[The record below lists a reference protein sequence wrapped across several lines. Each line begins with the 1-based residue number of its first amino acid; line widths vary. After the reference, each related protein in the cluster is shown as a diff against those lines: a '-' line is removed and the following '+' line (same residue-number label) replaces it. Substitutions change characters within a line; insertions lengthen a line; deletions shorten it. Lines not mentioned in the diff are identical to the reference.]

1 MQLKKPVN
9 KALNPANGPSI
20 RGKLALATCT
30 LLQATG
36 QSAQAADDWEIQS
49 ALMIYS
55 ESDGRVQAI
64 EPIVSGKKDI
74 GQDEILNIKVV
85 LDSLTGAS
93 PNGAHASS
101 DPIQTFTNP
110 SGKQSYTVQKDENP
124 LDSTFLDTRVALS
137 GSWEKPILDDRS
149 RIIYGANL
157 SKEYDYMSLGA
168 SATFMRDYNNRNTT
182 LSYALGVNADS
193 IDPSG
198 GIPTPFA
205 NMREANTGTNREGS
219 GDSKT
224 ITDFMFGVTQVI
236 SRKTLMQ
243 FNLGLSSTSGYQNDP
258 YKIITVIDPD
268 GTPTTGF
275 TDPGDLP
282 YVYENRPDSRSRQT
296 FYWKT
301 VHHLTE
307 DVINLS
313 YRYYTDDWDLQ
324 SHTLDF
330 HYRYELS
337 GGAYLQPHIRY
348 YSQSAAEFYT
358 HSLDFGAPLPEYA
371 SADYRL
377 GELNTTTLGL
387 KYAMP
392 LAKNSEFS
400 VRAEVINQSS
410 NTVGTLVG
418 DQLTQE
424 LAPDLD
430 AFIFQVGYSF
440 HW

>member
-9 KALNPANGPSI
+9 KPVNPANSPSI

-36 QSAQAADDWEIQS
+36 QTAQAADDWDIQS

-55 ESDGRVQAI
+55 ESDGRVTAI
-64 EPIVSGKKDI
+64 EPIVSGKKEI
-74 GQDEILNIKVV
+74 GQDEILNIKLV
-85 LDSLTGAS
+85 LDSLTGAT

-101 DPIQTFTNP
+101 DVQTFTNP
-110 SGKQSYTVQKDENP
+110 SGKQPYTVQPTENP
-124 LDSTFLDTRVALS
+124 LDDTFLDTRVALS
-137 GSWEKPILDDRS
+137 GTWEKPILDDRS
-149 RIIYGANL
+149 RIIYGANV

-168 SATFMRDYNNRNTT
+168 SASFMRDYNDRNTT
-182 LSYALGVNADS
+182 LSYALGVNSDS

-205 NMREANTGTNREGS
+205 NMRAAGSGTNRDGS

-224 ITDFMFGVTQVI
+224 ITDFMFGITQVI

-258 YKIITVIDPD
+258 YKIITVIDAAGLPD
-268 GTPTTGF
+268 TTNY
-275 TDPGDLP
+275 TSPDLP

-313 YRYYTDDWDLQ
+313 YRYYTDDWDVQ
-324 SHTLDF
+324 SHTVDF
-330 HYRYELS
+330 HYRFELS

-358 HSLDFGAPLPEYA
+358 HSLNFSDIGSVEYA

-392 LAKNSEFS
+392 LTKNSEFS

-410 NTVGTLVG
+410 NTVGTLIG

>member
-1 MQLKKPVN
+1 MQLKKPAIKLVN
-9 KALNPANGPSI
+9 SGNTQSI
-20 RGKLALATCT
+20 SGKLALATCT

-36 QSAQAADDWEIQS
+36 QTAQASDDWDIQS

-55 ESDGRVQAI
+55 ESDGRVSAI
-64 EPIVSGKKDI
+64 EPIVSGKKEI
-74 GQDEILNIKVV
+74 GEDETVNIKLV
-85 LDSLTGAS
+85 LDSLTGAT

-101 DPIQTFTNP
+101 DVQTFTNP
-110 SGKQSYTVQKDENP
+110 SGNKPYTVQPGENP
-124 LDSTFLDTRVALS
+124 LDDTFLDTRVALS

-149 RIIYGANL
+149 RMVYGANV
-157 SKEYDYMSLGA
+157 SKEFDYMSLGA
-168 SATFMRDYNNRNTT
+168 SATFMRDYNDRNTT
-182 LSYALGVNADS
+182 LSYSLGVNSDS

-198 GIPTPFA
+198 GVPTPFA
-205 NMREANTGTNREGS
+205 NMRAAGTGTNRDGS
-219 GDSKT
+219 SESKT
-224 ITDFMFGVTQVI
+224 ITDFMFGITQVI

-258 YKIITVIDPD
+258 YKVISVIDPD
-268 GTPTTGF
+268 GTPTTSF
-275 TDPGDLP
+275 ADPDDLP

-313 YRYYTDDWDLQ
+313 YRYYTDDWDVQ

-337 GGAYLQPHIRY
+337 DGAYLQPHIRY

-358 HSLDFGAPLPEYA
+358 HSLDYGETVEYA

-392 LAKNSEFS
+392 LAKNSELS
-400 VRAEVINQSS
+400 VRAEMINQSS
-410 NTVGTLVG
+410 NEVGTLVG
-418 DQLTQE
+418 DQLIQE

-440 HW
+440 RW

>member
-9 KALNPANGPSI
+9 KSVNPANGPSI

-64 EPIVSGKKDI
+64 EPIVSGKKEI
-74 GQDEILNIKVV
+74 GQDEILNIKLV
-85 LDSLTGAS
+85 LDSLTGAT

-101 DPIQTFTNP
+101 DVQTFTNP
-110 SGKQSYTVQKDENP
+110 SGKQPYTVQPTENP
-124 LDSTFLDTRVALS
+124 LDDTFLDTRVALS
-137 GSWEKPILDDRS
+137 GTWEKPILDDRS
-149 RIIYGANL
+149 RIIYGANV

-168 SATFMRDYNNRNTT
+168 SASFMRDYNDRNTT
-182 LSYALGVNADS
+182 LSYALGVNSDS

-205 NMREANTGTNREGS
+205 NMRVANTGTNRDGS

-258 YKIITVIDPD
+258 YKIITVIDAAGLPD
-268 GTPTTGF
+268 TTNY
-275 TDPGDLP
+275 TSPDLP

-313 YRYYTDDWDLQ
+313 YRYYTDDWDVQ

-358 HSLDFGAPLPEYA
+358 HSLSFSDIGTVEYA

-424 LAPDLD
+424 MAPDLD

>member
-1 MQLKKPVN
+1 MQLKKPVI
-9 KALNPANGPSI
+9 KAANPANGPSI

-36 QSAQAADDWEIQS
+36 QTAQAADDWDIQS

-55 ESDGRVQAI
+55 ESDGRVSAI
-64 EPIVSGKKDI
+64 EPIVAGRKEI
-74 GQDEILNIKVV
+74 GDEEVLNIKLV
-85 LDSLTGAS
+85 LDSLTGAT

-101 DPIQTFTNP
+101 DPQTFTNP
-110 SGKQSYTVQKDENP
+110 SGKQSYTVQPGETP
-124 LDSTFLDTRVALS
+124 LDDTFLDTRVALS
-137 GSWEKPILDDRS
+137 GTWERPIMDERS
-149 RIIYGANL
+149 RIIYGANV
-157 SKEYDYMSLGA
+157 SKEFDYMSLGA
-168 SATFMRDYNNRNTT
+168 SATFLRDYNNRNTT
-182 LSYALGVNADS
+182 LSYALGLNSDS

-198 GIPTPFA
+198 GVPTPFA
-205 NMREANTGTNREGS
+205 NMRVADSGTNRDGS
-219 GDSKT
+219 SESKT

-268 GTPTTGF
+268 GTPTSNF
-275 TDPGDLP
+275 PDTDDLP

-296 FYWKT
+296 FYWNT
-301 VHHLTE
+301 AHHLTE
-307 DVINLS
+307 DVIHLS
-313 YRYYTDDWDLQ
+313 YRYYTDDWDVN

-348 YSQSAAEFYT
+348 YSQSAAEFFT
-358 HSLDFGAPLPEYA
+358 HSLDYGDPLPEYA

-377 GELNTTTLGL
+377 GELTTTTLGL

-392 LAKNSEFS
+392 LARNSEFS
-400 VRAEVINQSS
+400 VRAEVINQASKE
-410 NTVGTLVG
+410 VGSLVG
-418 DQLTQE
+418 DQLNQE

>member
-1 MQLKKPVN
+1 MQLNKAVNKPVN
-9 KALNPANGPSI
+9 SGNTQSI
-20 RGKLALATCT
+20 RGKLALATCS
-30 LLQATG
+30 LLQAAG
-36 QSAQAADDWEIQS
+36 QTAQASDDWEIQS
-49 ALMIYS
+49 ALMMYS
-55 ESDGRVQAI
+55 ESDGRVSAI
-64 EPIVSGKKDI
+64 EPIVSGKKEI
-74 GQDEILNIKVV
+74 GEDEILNIKLV
-85 LDSLTGAS
+85 LDSLTGAT

-101 DPIQTFTNP
+101 EVQTFTNP
-110 SGKQSYTVQKDENP
+110 SGNKPYTVQAGENP
-124 LDSTFLDTRVALS
+124 LDDTFLDTRVALS
-137 GSWEKPILDDRS
+137 GSWETPILDNRS
-149 RIIYGANL
+149 RIIYGANV

-168 SATFMRDYNNRNTT
+168 SATFMRDYNDRNTT
-182 LSYALGVNADS
+182 LSYALGVNSDS
-193 IDPSG
+193 MDPSG
-198 GIPTPFA
+198 GVPTPFS
-205 NMREANTGTNREGS
+205 NMRVAGTGTNRDGTSE
-219 GDSKT
+219 SKT
-224 ITDFMFGVTQVI
+224 ITDVMFGVTQVI

-258 YKIITVIDPD
+258 YKIITVIDPVT
-268 GTPTTGF
+268 GLPTTSF
-275 TDPGDLP
+275 TDADDLP

-313 YRYYTDDWDLQ
+313 YRYYTDDWDVQ

-358 HSLDFGAPLPEYA
+358 HSLNFGDPLPEYA

-377 GELNTTTLGL
+377 GELTTTTLGL

-400 VRAEVINQSS
+400 VRAEMINQSS
-410 NTVGTLVG
+410 NEVGSLVG
-418 DQLTQE
+418 DQLDQE

-430 AFIFQVGYSF
+430 AVVFQVGYSF
-440 HW
+440 RW